1 VTRSPTVGVLGHYGN
16 ANLGDEAIIHAVV
29 AAVRRRWPDGVLYA
43 ISNRPA
49 DTARRHGVPAVSVQT
64 GELEE
69 PPRARAAEAGEPASP
84 RVAAGA
90 STAPAETPPAARP
103 ARRGRSVLRAA
114 RAAAGLI
121 LRSPAAIAREV
132 GACRRIFHRLKGI
145 DLLFIAGSNQMVD
158 NFGGPWEFPYINLR
172 WSILA
177 RLAGCRIA
185 WVSVGAGP
193 LDSPRSRRFVRA
205 SLRLADYVSV
215 RDEGSLRLLREIGV
229 TRDIRVFPDLA
240 HGLEHEAGPRERSGG
255 GARGTVG
262 INPMPIYDGRYWP
275 EWAPEK
281 YARYVSELAA
291 FATALGRAGH
301 RAFFFGTHP
310 RDERVAGEALAV
322 MEREHG
328 VARAALPP
336 VKSSATI
343 GELLVVMESADI
355 IVPTRFHGAL
365 LALLVERPTL
375 AICYYRK
382 TRELMI
388 EFGQGQ
394 ELTVTLEEFRAADA
408 MERIRLLED
417 RTEELTGLMR
427 QRKKEFRA
435 ALAEQYEMVFA
446 LVAGPA
452 TVTATASR

>member
-1 VTRSPTVGVLGHYGN
+1 MR
-16 ANLGDEAIIHAVV
+16 AV
-29 AAVRRRWPDGVLYA
+29 
-43 ISNRPA
+43 
-49 DTARRHGVPAVSVQT
+49 
-64 GELEE
+64 
-69 PPRARAAEAGEPASP
+69 AGS
-84 RVAAGA
+84 
-90 STAPAETPPAARP
+90 
-103 ARRGRSVLRAA
+103 
-114 RAAAGLI
+114 I
-121 LRSPAAIAREV
+121 LRSPAAIAREAAV
-132 GACRRIFHRLKGI
+132 GWRIFRRLKRV

-193 LDSPRSRRFVRA
+193 LDSPLSRRFVRA
-205 SLRLADYVSV
+205 SLRLAHYVSV

-229 TRDIRVFPDLA
+229 AREIRVFPDLA
-240 HGLEHEAGPRERSGG
+240 HGLEHEATPRVGSGG
-255 GARGTVG
+255 GTRGTVG

-291 FATALGRAGH
+291 FATALGAAGY

-322 MEREHG
+322 MEKEHR
-328 VARAALPP
+328 VARAALPAMKP
-336 VKSSATI
+336 SATI
-343 GELLVVMESADI
+343 EELLAVMASADI

-382 TRELMI
+382 TRELMV
-388 EFGQGQ
+388 EFGQGE

-408 MERIRLLED
+408 MARIRLLES
-417 RTEELTGLMR
+417 RAEELTTVMR
-427 QRKKEFRA
+427 ARKKEVRA
-435 ALAEQYEMVFA
+435 ALAEQYELVFE
-446 LVAGPA
+446 L
-452 TVTATASR
+452 VTATASS